1 MIRPHSQN
9 IINIKLPWEKCCQ
22 GYIFK
27 MMIKIVPQKEMQK
40 LLDDDISKISLSLTI
55 FDNSSKP
62 FQRLFIVSF
71 FLARQE

>member
-9 IINIKLPWEKCCQ
+9 IINYK
-22 GYIFK
+22 
-27 MMIKIVPQKEMQK
+27 KIVPQKEMQK